1 MLPGP
6 WSTLAELPTLLT
18 EATTINALVGTFGT
32 MLVGF
37 GLGVVV
43 GMPLGFALGLSR
55 SLAVAAEPI
64 INAVYAIPPVAMVPF
79 LIIWFGLFLKAR
91 IALVF
96 LMTVFEILITIW
108 TGTRS
113 VDPRLIDA
121 ARSFGAG
128 SATVVAKVI
137 LPATLPFCLTA
148 LRIGFV
154 RALNGAVTAELLLA
168 NANIGA
174 LMEADATHFDTAG
187 LLALIVTVS
196 LFGLLVQEGMK
207 TSEEHALPWHL
218 QDGAS

>member
-1 MLPGP
+1 MRHGSILPYVGSLMTGLLVWQVVAWNVPHLVLPGP

-96 LMTVFEILITIW
+96 LMTVFENPHHDMDRHTFRRPPSDRCSPLVW
-108 TGTRS
+108 G
-113 VDPRLIDA
+113 
-121 ARSFGAG
+121 G
-128 SATVVAKVI
+128 
-137 LPATLPFCLTA
+137 
-148 LRIGFV
+148 IGH
-154 RALNGAVTAELLLA
+154 G
-168 NANIGA
+168 GC
-174 LMEADATHFDTAG
+174 
-187 LLALIVTVS
+187 
-196 LFGLLVQEGMK
+196 
-207 TSEEHALPWHL
+207 
-218 QDGAS
+218 